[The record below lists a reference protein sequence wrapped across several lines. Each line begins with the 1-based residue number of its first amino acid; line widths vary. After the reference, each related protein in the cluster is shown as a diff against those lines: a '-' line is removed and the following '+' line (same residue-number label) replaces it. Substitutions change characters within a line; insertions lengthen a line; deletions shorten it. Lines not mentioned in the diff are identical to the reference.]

1 MIEQTVDDERC
12 SECHEI
18 TYEVDLPDQEQ
29 AEISNE
35 PTSIDAHLNAVRRLT
50 VALSSSLPFIPAGD
64 EDPPTVAEE
73 YTIIFEF
80 IKQVAAMDS
89 VQNCS

>member
-1 MIEQTVDDERC
+1 MDDERS
-12 SECHEI
+12 SECYEI

-35 PTSIDAHLNAVRRLT
+35 PMRIDAHINAVRRLT
-50 VALSSSLPFIPAGD
+50 VALSSSLPFIPASA
-64 EDPPTVAEE
+64 EDPLAVDEE
-73 YTIIFEF
+73 YTIIYEF

-89 VQNCS
+89 VEICS